1 MRESK
6 FKSGVIL
13 RVLGLCCSIIPPAL
27 AILFYFPV
35 WVERGGEYALSGFA
49 ALLMLAAFVP
59 LFKLI
64 KRSFFGLSSYMLWLI
79 VFVVFFLVSRI
90 ADEMVV
96 ISFVGFIGNLVGAML
111 LKLGE
116 RCRK

>member
-1 MRESK
+1 M
-6 FKSGVIL
+6 FAFD
-13 RVLGLCCSIIPPAL
+13 LCVM
-27 AILFYFPV
+27 FTVF
-35 WVERGGEYALSGFA
+35 
-49 ALLMLAAFVP
+49 
-59 LFKLI
+59 
-64 KRSFFGLSSYMLWLI
+64 I